1 VPVPTRRLAVVALVV
16 AVARLLLP
24 DDLPFGLL
32 GLDGALLAVAAL
44 DWLLAP
50 SPGRVGVERTAP
62 AVVALD
68 TEGEVRWRV
77 TNPTARRLRV
87 GVADELAP
95 SLRARRRRFRVV
107 LPARATATARTTIR
121 PSRRGRFTPT
131 ELVVRVD
138 GPLGLAGRQ
147 RRRSVPGLLRVVPPF
162 RSRDEA
168 ELRIDRG
175 RILEIGLRSA
185 RGRGSGTEFDALR
198 EYGPDDDFRRIDW
211 AATARRGHAIVRTY
225 RAERNQTVVVLLDN
239 GRSMA
244 GRVAGVPRVEHA
256 MDAAMC
262 VTLVATRLGDRC
274 GMVAFD
280 RHVRATV
287 PPGASRHQV
296 ARVTDAIYD
305 LEPELAESDYR
316 NAFATTAARFRRRSM
331 FVILTDLVE
340 QSVGESLLPALP
352 LLARRHV
359 VVVGAVR
366 DPDVERW
373 AADPAADGAETYR
386 KVAAVQSLA
395 ARDRAVAELRR
406 RGAIVVDA
414 APGRLA
420 PQLAD
425 AYLSAKA
432 TGRL

>member
-1 VPVPTRRLAVVALVV
+1 MPVPTRRLAAAALVV

-24 DDLPFGLL
+24 DALPFGLL

-62 AVVALD
+62 VVVALD

-107 LPARATATARTTIR
+107 LPARAMATARTTVR

-131 ELVVRVD
+131 EMVVRVE
-138 GPLGLAGRQ
+138 GPLGLAARQ
-147 RRRSVPGLLRVVPPF
+147 RRRDVPSLLRVVPPF

-274 GMVAFD
+274 GLVAFD

-287 PPGASRHQV
+287 APGASRHQV

-373 AADPAADGAETYR
+373 AVDPAADGAETYR
-386 KVAAVQSLA
+386 KVAAVQALA

>member
-1 VPVPTRRLAVVALVV
+1 VPVPTRRLAAAALVV
-16 AVARLLLP
+16 ALARLLLP

-32 GLDGALLAVAAL
+32 GLDGTLLAVAAL

-50 SPGRVGVERTAP
+50 PPGRVAVERTAP

-68 TEGEVRWRV
+68 AEAEVRWRV
-77 TNPTARRLRV
+77 TNPSARRLRV

-95 SLRARRRRFRVV
+95 SLRARRRRFQVV
-107 LPARATATARTTIR
+107 LPARGTATARTTIR

-131 ELVVRVD
+131 ELVVRVE
-138 GPLGLAGRQ
+138 GPLGLAARQ
-147 RRRSVPGLLRVVPPF
+147 RRRDVPTLVRVVPPF

-274 GMVAFD
+274 GLVAFD
-280 RHVRATV
+280 RQVRATV
-287 PPGASRHQV
+287 TPGASRHQV
-296 ARVTDAIYD
+296 ARVTDAVYD
-305 LEPELAESDYR
+305 LEPELAESDYG

-414 APGRLA
+414 PPGRLA